1 MMLGFDFWAAAEA
14 LAVLFGIFGLI
25 LVFLARDIDRWPARL
40 CIAILS
46 SALLSAALALLKRA
60 AAQNQVSHS
69 LFRALLCAEALITPL
84 PSLLVF
90 AYFLQCCGENYLK
103 SAAMRI
109 QCALTAAL
117 IAAQWLAHLT
127 GAVSITPDY
136 ATRAGRWSY
145 VYVVIISA
153 LTVNCLIAL
162 FLRRKRVT
170 GAQFVMFLVCFFA
183 VDVIQIIL
191 VELYLM
197 AELVRRYLMQRD
209 EAAQQRTRAAMAQM
223 RPHFIYNTLMN
234 VYYLCAKDPP
244 RAQRI
249 IRDFTR
255 YLQNNFTAI
264 AQEDTIPFEKELEH
278 TRAYL
283 AVEQACFE
291 GRLFVEFDTPDTFF
305 RIPPLTLQP
314 IVENAVKHG
323 MDPDLEPLY
332 VYVVTRDT
340 ARGVKI
346 TVEDT
351 GPGFAPTDD
360 DEPNYALKNIRERLK
375 TMCGGTLEIEEREAG
390 GTRVTIFIPQDEG
403 K

>member
-14 LAVLFGIFGLI
+14 SAVLFGIFGLI

-90 AYFLQCCGENYLK
+90 AYFLCCCGENYLK

-183 VDVIQIIL
+183 VDAIQIIL

-197 AELVRRYLMQRD
+197 AGLVKRYLAQRD
-209 EAAQQRTRAAMAQM
+209 EAAQQRTRAAVAQM

-234 VYYLCAKDPP
+234 TYYLCAQDPP
-244 RAQRI
+244 KAQRV

-264 AQEDTIPFEKELEH
+264 AQEDTISFEKELEH

-332 VYVVTRDT
+332 ISIATENTDL
-340 ARGVKI
+340 GVKI

-351 GPGFAPTDD
+351 GPGYAPSDV

-375 TMCGGTLEIEEREAG
+375 AMCGGTLEIEEREAG

>member
-1 MMLGFDFWAAAEA
+1 M
-14 LAVLFGIFGLI
+14 
-25 LVFLARDIDRWPARL
+25 
-40 CIAILS
+40 
-46 SALLSAALALLKRA
+46 
-60 AAQNQVSHS
+60 
-69 LFRALLCAEALITPL
+69 
-84 PSLLVF
+84 
-90 AYFLQCCGENYLK
+90 
-103 SAAMRI
+103 
-109 QCALTAAL
+109 
-117 IAAQWLAHLT
+117 
-127 GAVSITPDY
+127 
-136 ATRAGRWSY
+136 
-145 VYVVIISA
+145 
-153 LTVNCLIAL
+153 
-162 FLRRKRVT
+162 
-170 GAQFVMFLVCFFA
+170 
-183 VDVIQIIL
+183 
-191 VELYLM
+191 
-197 AELVRRYLMQRD
+197 
-209 EAAQQRTRAAMAQM
+209 
-223 RPHFIYNTLMN
+223 
-234 VYYLCAKDPP
+234 
-244 RAQRI
+244 
-249 IRDFTR
+249 
-255 YLQNNFTAI
+255 AI

-332 VYVVTRDT
+332 VSVVTRDT